1 MAPPK
6 QVWARLKG
14 RDQQIVSP
22 RQNQGSCGELIEH
35 ISEEQKEEEAEQYL
49 AKKKVIAMKS
59 KVMIPFVEPFGAGG
73 HNITSSFRESGPA
86 ADSLLLPQ
94 THGNKPFSWA
104 VFQ

>member
-1 MAPPK
+1 
-6 QVWARLKG
+6 
-14 RDQQIVSP
+14 
-22 RQNQGSCGELIEH
+22 
-35 ISEEQKEEEAEQYL
+35 
-49 AKKKVIAMKS
+49 MKS

>member
-49 AKKKVIAMKS
+49 VIAMKS
-59 KVMIPFVEPFGAGG
+59 KVMIPFVEPFSAGG
-73 HNITSSFRESGPA
+73 DNITSRFPESGPA
-86 ADSLLLPQ
+86 ADLLLLPQ

-104 VFQ
+104 VSQ